1 MAKRK
6 KDKMTKNDLQISTE
20 KTKDRVTRKNNTMAK
35 RKKDKMTKNDLQN
48 STEKTK
54 DRVTRTPQKTS
65 GELGCS
71 GKVSSACSLVA
82 PVVLLLLKADDKS

>member
-1 MAKRK
+1 MSALYQTNKLK
-6 KDKMTKNDLQISTE
+6 KLDETKG
-20 KTKDRVTRKNNTMAK
+20 VTRCRKSKTKNNTMVK

-54 DRVTRTPQKTS
+54 DRVTRTPQKIG

-71 GKVSSACSLVA
+71 GKVSSSCSTSGARCVTLV
-82 PVVLLLLKADDKS
+82 KSR